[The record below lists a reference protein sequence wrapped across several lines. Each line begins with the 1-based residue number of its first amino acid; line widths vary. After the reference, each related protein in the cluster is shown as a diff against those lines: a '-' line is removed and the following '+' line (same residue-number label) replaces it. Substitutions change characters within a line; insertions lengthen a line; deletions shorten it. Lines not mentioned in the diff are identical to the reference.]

1 MKVHQG
7 VVKLKKKTVDATG
20 LSKRTVD
27 AVLAE
32 KRSLGGGEF
41 ESPRKCYKKSRVRV
55 DPDDFDIFAIPKTV
69 HQFYDQ
75 KTHPTLCKLHSTLKE
90 RGLFGAGR
98 TTLWKLLHKI
108 GFSYRKVNDKRYVY
122 EQRRI
127 INWHHKYLCR
137 LRKNRRE
144 GKTVIYLDET
154 WANAWRTRVEKDD
167 ASGGTVG
174 GIRKPMGKGSRLE
187 VGGSSSSEDDDDD
200 EVSSSNVSSHS
211 D

>member
-1 MKVHQG
+1 MASKGKRVRSDTKFIVCNVYDYFERESQKNMKVHQG
-7 VVKLKKKTVDATG
+7 GVKLKKKTVDATG

-27 AVLAE
+27 AILAE

-55 DPDDFDIFAIPKTV
+55 DPDDFDISAIPKTV

-122 EQRRI
+122 EQHRI
-127 INWHHKYLCR
+127 INWPIS
-137 LRKNRRE
+137 
-144 GKTVIYLDET
+144 IY
-154 WANAWRTRVEKDD
+154 A
-167 ASGGTVG
+167 G
-174 GIRKPMGKGSRLE
+174 
-187 VGGSSSSEDDDDD
+187 
-200 EVSSSNVSSHS
+200 
-211 D
+211 